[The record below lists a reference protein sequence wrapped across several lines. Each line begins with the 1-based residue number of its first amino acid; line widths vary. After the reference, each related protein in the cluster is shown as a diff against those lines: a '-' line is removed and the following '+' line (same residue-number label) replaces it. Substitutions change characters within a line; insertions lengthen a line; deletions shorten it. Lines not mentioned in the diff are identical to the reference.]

1 MAIDP
6 KGNEVN
12 ARRIGDAI
20 RVLNTKRKFG
30 ANREYFYTRI
40 QLDDGEEIELLF
52 TDHQFE
58 TARKRAEKNPEDL
71 PNIHWLRDLLD

>member
-1 MAIDP
+1 MAVNP
-6 KGNEVN
+6 KGKKVN

-40 QLDDGEEIELLF
+40 QLENGEEVELLF
-52 TDHQFE
+52 TDHQFK
-58 TARKRAEKNPEDL
+58 TAIKRAKKNPEDL
-71 PNIHWLRDLLD
+71 PNINWLRDLLD